1 MAPRK
6 SSYQVSA
13 TPVTIFAHLLVV
25 AVTVLLLVWLVDKRE
40 GLAFKSDN
48 KLKIFNV
55 RSLKQL
61 HPLLMI
67 IGFVL
72 IGGEAVMAYKTIPGT
87 RRAQKTVHWLLHLIA
102 LLAGVIGIY
111 AVFKFH
117 HESGI
122 PNMYTLHS
130 WLGMIT
136 ICLYGLQWLLAFFS
150 YVFPGAEMSARGSFL
165 PWHSFFG
172 LVIFFLAICT
182 AETGLV
188 QKFIFLGL
196 FRDQEALIVN
206 FTGLLILL
214 FGISVGL
221 TVVLPTT

>member
-55 RSLKQL
+55 RSLKQVSCKNFCVLNIYPLVSSFLLLSNLQL

-72 IGGEAVMAYKTIPGT
+72 IGGEGK
-87 RRAQKTVHWLLHLIA
+87 
-102 LLAGVIGIY
+102 
-111 AVFKFH
+111 
-117 HESGI
+117 
-122 PNMYTLHS
+122 
-130 WLGMIT
+130 
-136 ICLYGLQWLLAFFS
+136 
-150 YVFPGAEMSARGSFL
+150 
-165 PWHSFFG
+165 
-172 LVIFFLAICT
+172 
-182 AETGLV
+182 
-188 QKFIFLGL
+188 
-196 FRDQEALIVN
+196 
-206 FTGLLILL
+206 
-214 FGISVGL
+214 
-221 TVVLPTT
+221 

>member
-13 TPVTIFAHLLVV
+13 APVTIFAHLLVV

-48 KLKIFNV
+48 QLKIFNV

-72 IGGEAVMAYKTIPGT
+72 IGGEA
-87 RRAQKTVHWLLHLIA
+87 

-117 HESGI
+117 HESGL
-122 PNMYTLHS
+122 PNMFTLHS

-188 QKFIFLGL
+188 QKFTFLGL